1 MKLTAKIII
10 LFLLISCNS
19 KISKSKI
26 EIAQEYFESQ
36 KEFNKSHLNKL
47 LADSV
52 KVFYGN
58 EIGTDNKESLIKT
71 AGFSYGLNTQN
82 ELIKIIL
89 TDTNKVE
96 LTVKEMDD
104 LTKHLEM
111 DNVIYKYT
119 YEINNGKI
127 QKITLDTIDNPNFNY
142 KQQEITF
149 NKKLNGLMEWIH
161 ENHKDKAEL
170 MDEYDN
176 DYRAGKLLS
185 ELIRKRNKNVR

>member
-176 DYRAGKLLS
+176 DYRAGKILS

>member
-1 MKLTAKIII
+1 MKLITKIII
-10 LFLLISCNS
+10 LLLLISCNN

-36 KEFNKSHLNKL
+36 KEFDKSNLNKL
-47 LADSV
+47 LSDNV

-71 AGFSYGLNTQN
+71 TGFSYGLNTQN
-82 ELIKIIL
+82 ELIKITL

-96 LTVKEMDD
+96 LTIKEMDD
-104 LTKHLEM
+104 LTKHFEM

-119 YEINNGKI
+119 YEINNDVI

-149 NKKLNGLMEWIH
+149 NKKLNRLMEWIH

-176 DYRAGKLLS
+176 DYRAGKILS
-185 ELIRKRNKNVR
+185 ELIKKRNKNVR